1 MRKRRKPVDFVET
14 NHIVYNN
21 ISYSFGDI
29 IIKKNDELIGKISN
43 ILYNRIN
50 IINGLTE
57 NDYIFYVN
65 DNIFFLNE
73 IKNN

>member
-73 IKNN
+73 IKKN